1 MLKTIARNTGIKPE
15 NIQKVK
21 DHIFH
26 EEHLLDRY
34 VDVGVSA
41 EMRRFDSE
49 LGIANAWK
57 RLEQRTFTEA
67 DRQLLRHEA
76 AEAYL
81 MRKWQ
86 APSYNRAHI
95 RTQKRFPAPYLEE

>member
-1 MLKTIARNTGIKPE
+1 MGRSNPSGFPQTGGSSYTGSADEAYEAIQESTTDVETIARNTGIKPE

-34 VDVGVSA
+34 VDVGVPA

-49 LGIANAWK
+49 LGIANA
-57 RLEQRTFTEA
+57 
-67 DRQLLRHEA
+67 
-76 AEAYL
+76 
-81 MRKWQ
+81 
-86 APSYNRAHI
+86 
-95 RTQKRFPAPYLEE
+95 

>member
-1 MLKTIARNTGIKPE
+1 VGRSNPSGFPQTGGSDYTGSADEAYEAIRQRTTDVETIARNTGIKPE

-21 DHIFH
+21 DHIFY

-34 VDVGVSA
+34 VDVGVPA

-57 RLEQRTFTEA
+57 RLEA
-67 DRQLLRHEA
+67 V
-76 AEAYL
+76 
-81 MRKWQ
+81 
-86 APSYNRAHI
+86 
-95 RTQKRFPAPYLEE
+95 